1 MTLTDIVTKKNGPHI
16 SAYCDTCNNWLKH
29 IKQNPDMV
37 LSSNKMGAIQT
48 NSAKVFLSISD
59 GKICRRV
66 QSPTATSTQR
76 TTKDGR
82 IVHEELY
89 SGWEGKITNIGT
101 RDSDYGKE
109 WQITIEDNDGTAI
122 LSMKYSSGYANSFLK
137 ALPNVDLSKN
147 VKLTPKVNIE
157 GDKKRTVLF
166 INQDGKA
173 IKWYFTKETPNGL
186 PGLKKVKIK
195 GVETWDDSDMMDF
208 LEDMVKN
215 KILPQITGFEHFTD
229 DNVPF

>member
-1 MTLTDIVTKKNGPHI
+1 
-16 SAYCDTCNNWLKH
+16 
-29 IKQNPDMV
+29 
-37 LSSNKMGAIQT
+37 MGAIQT

-109 WQITIEDNDGTAI
+109 WQITIEDQDGTAI

-147 VKLTPKVNIE
+147 VKLSPKVNIE

-166 INQDGKA
+166 LNQDGKA
-173 IKWYFTKETPNGL
+173 VKWYFTKETPNGL

-195 GVETWDDSDMMDF
+195 GVETWDDSDMMEY
-208 LEDMVKN
+208 LETMVKTQ
-215 KILPQITGFEHFTD
+215 ILPKISGSSVDFSD
-229 DNVPF
+229 LPF

>member
-1 MTLTDIVTKKNGPHI
+1 
-16 SAYCDTCNNWLKH
+16 
-29 IKQNPDMV
+29 
-37 LSSNKMGAIQT
+37 MGAIQS

-82 IVHEELY
+82 VVNEELY
-89 SGWEGKITNIGT
+89 SGWEGLITNIGT

-109 WQITIEDNDGTAI
+109 WQVTIEDGETSAI

-137 ALPNVDLSKN
+137 ALPNVDLSKS
-147 VKLTPKVNIE
+147 VKLSPKVNIE

-166 INQDGKA
+166 LNQDGKPV
-173 IKWYFTKETPNGL
+173 KWFFTKDTPNGL

-195 GVETWDDSDMMDF
+195 GVETWDDSDMMEF
-208 LEDMVKN
+208 LEEMVKN
-215 KILPQITGFEHFTD
+215 QINSKLNTID
-229 DNVPF
+229 DSDVPF